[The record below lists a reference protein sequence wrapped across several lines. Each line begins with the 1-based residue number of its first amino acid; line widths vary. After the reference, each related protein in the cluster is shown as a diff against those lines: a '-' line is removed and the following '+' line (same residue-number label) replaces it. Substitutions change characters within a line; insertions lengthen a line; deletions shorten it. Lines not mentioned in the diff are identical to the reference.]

1 MFSREFVLL
10 WKRSLMKN
18 KAEFI
23 CSQIGG
29 RQNIIE
35 TLLGQISVMS
45 QLEVVNT
52 VAANLI
58 SNLIS
63 LASVELIFNFHNTSI
78 YYSPRS
84 NGLFCTFERRSERVS
99 IKWPVLPLRADR
111 GDGNPLWS
119 TWRDNLP
126 NLVAASLSFCVFLF
140 KKKIRTT
147 FTAWNSFGIFHDQ
160 VELIPF
166 KRTIAQMDRFQKP
179 KIKKKPFKL
188 SNIFKDFSCLPSHP
202 GFHPILAHFP
212 NRGSEGDVSYFTPNR
227 GWHLRWG
234 RDS

>member
-10 WKRSLMKN
+10 QRPLMKN

-78 YYSPRS
+78 QFSPRS
-84 NGLFCTFERRSERVS
+84 NGSAPLSEDWSVS
-99 IKWPVLPLRADR
+99 QLSDLCFTDQTEVTELPFDPLDGIIFQTEKPQLIFRLCFLYLKSEFRIPPV
-111 GDGNPLWS
+111 
-119 TWRDNLP
+119 
-126 NLVAASLSFCVFLF
+126 
-140 KKKIRTT
+140 
-147 FTAWNSFGIFHDQ
+147 AWNRFLIFH
-160 VELIPF
+160 
-166 KRTIAQMDRFQKP
+166 
-179 KIKKKPFKL
+179 
-188 SNIFKDFSCLPSHP
+188 N
-202 GFHPILAHFP
+202 
-212 NRGSEGDVSYFTPNR
+212 
-227 GWHLRWG
+227 
-234 RDS
+234 

>member
-10 WKRSLMKN
+10 QRLLMKN

-78 YYSPRS
+78 QFSPRS
-84 NGLFCTFERRSERVS
+84 NGSAPLSEDWSVSQLSDLCFPFERTQVTEIPFDPLDGIIFQTEKPQLIFRLCFLYLKSEFR
-99 IKWPVLPLRADR
+99 IPPV
-111 GDGNPLWS
+111 
-119 TWRDNLP
+119 
-126 NLVAASLSFCVFLF
+126 
-140 KKKIRTT
+140 
-147 FTAWNSFGIFHDQ
+147 AWNRFLIFH
-160 VELIPF
+160 
-166 KRTIAQMDRFQKP
+166 
-179 KIKKKPFKL
+179 
-188 SNIFKDFSCLPSHP
+188 N
-202 GFHPILAHFP
+202 
-212 NRGSEGDVSYFTPNR
+212 
-227 GWHLRWG
+227 
-234 RDS
+234 

>member
-10 WKRSLMKN
+10 KRSLMKN

-63 LASVELIFNFHNTSI
+63 LASVQLIFNFHNTSI
-78 YYSPRS
+78 
-84 NGLFCTFERRSERVS
+84 
-99 IKWPVLPLRADR
+99 
-111 GDGNPLWS
+111 
-119 TWRDNLP
+119 
-126 NLVAASLSFCVFLF
+126 
-140 KKKIRTT
+140 
-147 FTAWNSFGIFHDQ
+147 
-160 VELIPF
+160 
-166 KRTIAQMDRFQKP
+166 
-179 KIKKKPFKL
+179 
-188 SNIFKDFSCLPSHP
+188 
-202 GFHPILAHFP
+202 
-212 NRGSEGDVSYFTPNR
+212 
-227 GWHLRWG
+227 
-234 RDS
+234 